1 MTMYSSRLAR
11 LRISGLSLM
20 ELLIALLIG
29 SILIVGVIQVFL
41 ASMDC
46 LPSFPRDRA

>member
-29 SILIVGVIQVFL
+29 SILIVG
-41 ASMDC
+41 
-46 LPSFPRDRA
+46 